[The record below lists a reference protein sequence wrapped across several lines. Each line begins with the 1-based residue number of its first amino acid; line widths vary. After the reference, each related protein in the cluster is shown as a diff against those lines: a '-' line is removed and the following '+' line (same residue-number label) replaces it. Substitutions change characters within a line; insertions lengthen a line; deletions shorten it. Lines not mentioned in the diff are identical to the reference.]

1 MTKYIPHIHPHQFPT
16 AKIRTFRHTAVSHF
30 TPILSQI
37 TAIKTMKAEASWW
50 SRLSVLEWF
59 VYIIIIPIT
68 PIRLPDIWTMM
79 AYAWLSYF
87 S

>member
-37 TAIKTMKAEASWW
+37 TAIITTKAEASYGLGF
-50 SRLSVLEWF
+50 RFVATFVVLYMF
-59 VYIIIIPIT
+59 LV
-68 PIRLPDIWTMM
+68 
-79 AYAWLSYF
+79 
-87 S
+87 